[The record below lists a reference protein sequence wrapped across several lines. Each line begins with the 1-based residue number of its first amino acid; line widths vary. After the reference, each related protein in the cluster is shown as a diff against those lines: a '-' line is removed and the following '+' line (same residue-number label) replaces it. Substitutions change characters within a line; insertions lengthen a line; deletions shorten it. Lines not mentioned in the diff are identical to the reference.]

1 MAKHEDRHIGR
12 RENVWFPI
20 DEHDKMLEAMSV
32 LKETN
37 KSTFIRTAV
46 RNLIDALEERK
57 SNTNKKGTK

>member
-1 MAKHEDRHIGR
+1 MAKHEDRHIGK

-20 DEHDKMLEAMSV
+20 DEHDKMLEAMSA

-46 RNLIDALEERK
+46 RNLINALVERNK
-57 SNTNKKGTK
+57 SKKGTK

>member
-1 MAKHEDRHIGR
+1 MAKHEDRHLGR

-20 DEHDKMLEAMSV
+20 DEHDKMIEAMSA

-46 RNLIDALEERK
+46 RNLINALDERNK
-57 SNTNKKGTK
+57 SKKGTK

>member
-1 MAKHEDRHIGR
+1 MAKHEDRHIGK

-20 DEHDKMLEAMSV
+20 DEHDKMLEAMSA

>member
-1 MAKHEDRHIGR
+1 MAKHEDRHIGK

-20 DEHDKMLEAMSV
+20 DEHDKMLEAMSA

-46 RNLIDALEERK
+46 RNLINALDERNK
-57 SNTNKKGTK
+57 SKKGTK